1 MLVVPGEGILAQE
14 WSIPV
19 TVASI
24 VLTMAVNAVVT
35 ALIVFKIFKVF
46 TQVKPTS
53 DEKTL
58 GATRSGSKLLP
69 IMFVLIESG
78 MVLFAIQIVRVV
90 LTIVPNEP
98 ADVGFHLTIGIHEML
113 NVIITF
119 VVTTVL
125 SY

>member
-1 MLVVPGEGILAQE
+1 MLVLPGGIFAQE

-24 VLTMAVNAVVT
+24 VVTMAVNAFVT
-35 ALIVFKIFKVF
+35 GLIVLKIFKVF
-46 TQVKPTS
+46 AKVEPTS

-58 GATRSGSKLLP
+58 GATRHGSKLLP

-119 VVTTVL
+119 VVATVL